1 MRLWPVV
8 SSPAVGTGGQP
19 PYRKSLCLDG
29 LSHTREPTGS
39 STVSNRLI
47 FVSCG
52 QLTTEEKS
60 LGLAVKSAIDAT
72 LGFEAYFAE
81 SVHDLEALGRNVF
94 DALRRCSGAVV
105 FLHERGTVVDA
116 LGSEWGHRSSVWVN
130 QEIAILAYRQFLES
144 QQLPVLVFKDE
155 RVKLEG
161 AMTALI
167 VNPLPIVE
175 APEVVKL
182 VQSWLEGQSF
192 SMGSEDVFLKQW
204 AGLSDQSRKVVA
216 CLLDQGG
223 DQVKEDAVRRALSDT
238 FGVPTNEASTAVR
251 NATLEFIS
259 TDLVKLI
266 HNIYSGDELSVHPT
280 WKFQL
285 RRAVAQWRAS
295 QS

>member
-1 MRLWPVV
+1 MV
-8 SSPAVGTGGQP
+8 SD
-19 PYRKSLCLDG
+19 K
-29 LSHTREPTGS
+29 
-39 STVSNRLI
+39 LI

-52 QLTTEEKS
+52 QLTDEEKS
-60 LGLAVKSAIDAT
+60 LGLSVKAAIDAT
-72 LGFEAYFAE
+72 PGFEAYFAE
-81 SVHDLEALGRNVF
+81 SVHDLEALGRNIF
-94 DALRRCSGAVV
+94 ETLRLCSGAVV
-105 FLHERGTVVDA
+105 FLHERGTVLDA

-175 APEVVKL
+175 PAEVVKR
-182 VQSWLEGQSF
+182 VASWLEGQSF
-192 SMGSEDVFLKQW
+192 AMGSDDVFLKKW
-204 AGLSDQSRKVVA
+204 ARLSDQSRKVVA

-223 DQVKEDAVRRALSDT
+223 DQVKQDAVRRALIDT
-238 FGVPTNEASTAVR
+238 FGVPRNEASTAVR
-251 NATLEFIS
+251 KATLEFIS

-266 HNIYSGDELSVHPT
+266 HNFQSGDELSVHPT

-285 RRAVAQWRAS
+285 RRAVTQWRAS
-295 QS
+295 ES